1 MRRLRDA
8 SMPAGYPFISIDLL
22 HKAIE
27 RVSTIATIT
36 DNDIKVIMQPRK
48 TLLFHQN

>member
-1 MRRLRDA
+1 MGRLRDA

-36 DNDIKVIMQPRK
+36 DNDIKVIMQSRK